1 MSERV
6 PPTSTGDAPANGMNG
21 FGPSRRSAVRFALS
35 VGVAIVAVL
44 AIHLYQPGWFTAS
57 ALPAPGPTA
66 QPGPTATPAPP
77 PRPKPSDPY
86 VGGSHVSADN
96 IKVTLL
102 DIQYTSGGG
111 GRVPNKGNT
120 FAIVRLRVENLQGKD
135 YPFLPN
141 VNCQL
146 QVGCNFYVQDDQ
158 GEKNPPIPYDPF
170 NTALRAVVLQP
181 GGQQDGSY
189 TFEVP
194 ARDKDSDRLKLLW
207 YPQPLIAPDTLY
219 HWILESDPHH
229 HAR

>member
-66 QPGPTATPAPP
+66 GPKQQPTAPP
-77 PRPKPSDPY
+77 TPRPKPADPY
-86 VGGSHVSADN
+86 IGGWHVSADN

-102 DIQYTSGGG
+102 DVQYTRGDN
-111 GRVPNKGNT
+111 GRLANRGNV
-120 FAIVRLRVENLQGKD
+120 FAIVTLRVQNLQGKD
-135 YPFLPN
+135 YAFSPN

-146 QVGCNFYVQDDQ
+146 QTTCNVYAQDNQ
-158 GEKNPPIPYDPF
+158 GEKNPPIPYDPTH
-170 NTALRAVVLQP
+170 TALRAVVLQP
-181 GGQQDGSY
+181 SGLQEGSY

-194 ARDKDSDRLKLLW
+194 ARDEHTDHLRLLW
-207 YPQPLIAPDTLY
+207 YPSPLLAPDTLY
-219 HWILESDPHH
+219 HWILTGDPHH
-229 HAR
+229 GH